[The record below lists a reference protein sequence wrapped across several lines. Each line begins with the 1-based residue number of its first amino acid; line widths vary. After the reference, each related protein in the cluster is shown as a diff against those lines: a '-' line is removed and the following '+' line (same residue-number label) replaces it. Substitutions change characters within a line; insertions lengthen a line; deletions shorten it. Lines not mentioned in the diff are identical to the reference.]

1 MKERKKKTN
10 AGEVGLAEHIR
21 TDPEEG
27 ARRLVRELGPPLHA
41 LALELCGGNAADAD
55 DLYMRTLE
63 RAVERAAEQRGP
75 NFFAWMSSICRNIRF
90 ADLRRKALPLVSDE
104 ELESVPDERPTPLED
119 LLSGSD
125 AAAMC
130 AAVCAAVSRLPEP
143 YREPVLLRYW
153 AGLPHAGI
161 AAALGLSE
169 VAARQRLFQARVRLR
184 AELEALSG
192 RNKK

>member
-1 MKERKKKTN
+1 VKERKKKTN

-75 NFFAWMSSICRNIRF
+75 NFFAWMSAICRNIRF
-90 ADLRRKALPLVSDE
+90 ADLRRRALPLVSDE
-104 ELESVPDERPTPLED
+104 ALASIPDERPSPLEE

-125 AAAMC
+125 A

-169 VAARQRLFQARVRLR
+169 VAARQRLFQARARLR

-192 RNKK
+192 RNEK

>member
-1 MKERKKKTN
+1 MTKREAKETN
-10 AGEVGLAEHIR
+10 NREVGLAEHIR
-21 TDPEEG
+21 TDPEAG

-90 ADLRRKALPLVSDE
+90 ADLRRRALPLVSDE
-104 ELESVPDERPTPLED
+104 VLESVPDERPTPLEE

-125 AAAMC
+125 A

-169 VAARQRLFQARVRLR
+169 VAARQRLFQARARLR
-184 AELEALSG
+184 AELQALSG
-192 RNKK
+192 RNEK

>member
-1 MKERKKKTN
+1 MTKREAKETN
-10 AGEVGLAEHIR
+10 NRDIGLAEHIR
-21 TDPEEG
+21 TDPEAG

-90 ADLRRKALPLVSDE
+90 ADLRRRALPLVSDE
-104 ELESVPDERPTPLED
+104 ALESVPDERPTPLEE

-125 AAAMC
+125 A

-192 RNKK
+192 RNEK

>member
-1 MKERKKKTN
+1 MKERAATKTD

-21 TDPEEG
+21 TDPEAG

-125 AAAMC
+125 AAA
-130 AAVCAAVSRLPEP
+130 VCAAVSRLPEP

-169 VAARQRLFQARVRLR
+169 VAARQRLFQARARLR